1 MAEQN
6 NIGYPTISEK
16 AWWIIREKFK
26 ASIPSTVSSTYIK
39 SLLSMASDNSANSN
53 IITPMKRLGLIDEDN
68 KPTALANDWRIDEK
82 YSKSCETMLKTVY
95 PAELLDLFPDK
106 EIDKSSARTWF
117 MSQGVGQAA
126 ADKMIALFTL
136 LKNGEIKEKKITKGP
151 KKNGGT
157 PKKTESKNQTLK
169 EAPGI
174 PMDAT
179 IDKTGVSSSNTI
191 CNRPNL
197 HIDLQI
203 HISPDSTPEQIECI
217 FASMAKHLYGRD
229 EK

>member
-16 AWWIIREKFK
+16 AWWILREKFK
-26 ASIPSTVSSTYIK
+26 ASIPSTVSSTYVK

-53 IITPMKRLGLIDEDN
+53 IITPMKRLGLIDDDN
-68 KPTALANDWRIDEK
+68 KPTELANEWRIDEK
-82 YSKSCETMLKTVY
+82 YSKSCEIMLKTVY
-95 PAELLDLFPDK
+95 PAELLELFPDK
-106 EIDKSSARTWF
+106 EIDKNTARTWF

-126 ADKMIALFTL
+126 ANKMIALFTL
-136 LKNGEIKEKKITKGP
+136 LKNGEIKEKKLVKGQ
-151 KKNGGT
+151 KKNKNAIRMAENKN
-157 PKKTESKNQTLK
+157 PSKHNLNIAMSKDTQINTDITNLPSTCNQ
-169 EAPGI
+169 
-174 PMDAT
+174 
-179 IDKTGVSSSNTI
+179 
-191 CNRPNL
+191 PNL

-229 EK
+229 DK

>member
-6 NIGYPTISEK
+6 NIAYPTISEK

-26 ASIPSTVSSTYIK
+26 ASIPSTVSSTYVK

-82 YSKSCETMLKTVY
+82 YSKACDTMLKTVY

-136 LKNGEIKEKKITKGP
+136 LKNGEIKEKKVTKGP

-157 PKKTESKNQTLK
+157 PKKTESKIKL
-169 EAPGI
+169 
-174 PMDAT
+174 
-179 IDKTGVSSSNTI
+179 
-191 CNRPNL
+191 
-197 HIDLQI
+197 
-203 HISPDSTPEQIECI
+203 
-217 FASMAKHLYGRD
+217 
-229 EK
+229 